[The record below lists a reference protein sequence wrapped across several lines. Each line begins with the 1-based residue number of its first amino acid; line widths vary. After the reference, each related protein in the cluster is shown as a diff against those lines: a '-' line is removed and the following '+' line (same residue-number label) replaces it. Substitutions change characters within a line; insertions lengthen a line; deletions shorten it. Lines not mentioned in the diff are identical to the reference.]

1 MPQQDDLLPRTFN
14 PSDVALPPPSYNQV
28 CITPLVATSRLI
40 TLAGMTG
47 CDPASSSNPKTL
59 LKQAPIAFSNVK
71 KSLAAAGA
79 SPRDIVQVKH
89 YIVTT
94 TGDSEVDKVDVVDR
108 GWADLWCQFMDKEAD
123 GHRPPDT
130 VIGVASLAK
139 AEILYE
145 CEVWAVV
152 HQ

>member
-1 MPQQDDLLPRTFN
+1 MANDTSTQPRTFN
-14 PSDVALPPPSYNQV
+14 PDDIPPPPPTYNHV
-28 CITPLVATSRLI
+28 AVTPLLPTSRLI

-47 CDPASSSNPKTL
+47 CDRTSTSNPSTVFE
-59 LKQAPIAFSNVK
+59 QAPIAYDK
-71 KSLAAAGA
+71 IRKALLAAGA
-79 SPRDIVQVKH
+79 TPRDIVQVKH

-94 TGDSEVDKVDVVDR
+94 TGDAEVDNSDVVDR
-108 GWADLWCQFMDKEAD
+108 GWGESWCKFMDKEAD

-139 AEILYE
+139 KDILYE

-152 HQ
+152 S

>member
-1 MPQQDDLLPRTFN
+1 MSVNQSNQPRTFN
-14 PSDVALPPPSYNQV
+14 PSDVPLPPPSYNQV
-28 CITPLVATSRLI
+28 AVTPLLPTSRLI

-47 CDPASSSNPKTL
+47 CDPASTSNPQTL
-59 LKQAPIAFSNVK
+59 IEQAPIAYNNIRK
-71 KSLAAAGA
+71 ALQAAGA
-79 SPRDIVQVKH
+79 APRDIVQVKH

-94 TGDSEVDKVDVVDR
+94 TGVPEIDKVDVVDR
-108 GWADLWCQFMDKEAD
+108 GWADLWCKFMDKEAG

-139 AEILYE
+139 KEILYE

-152 HQ
+152 S